1 MRGRAELALFA
12 GAYLVYNAGRW
23 ATNGDVDRAQTN
35 ARRVIDFQ
43 GGSLRTRS
51 PVRAAH
57 AAASRR
63 GRDDQDARARQHR
76 RRRAHPL
83 SDDLQ
88 RVILL
93 DERGSSST
101 RSNRRP
107 VGGLPRHGPR
117 LVAEHVG
124 EAAGTLGDLP
134 AGVRFTLFQTVGR
147 RPV

>member
-93 DERGSSST
+93 DERGSVLVTSLSAAAWFWRYVARSSC
-101 RSNRRP
+101 RSRERASSRP
-107 VGGLPRHGPR
+107 Q
-117 LVAEHVG
+117 AS
-124 EAAGTLGDLP
+124 AM
-134 AGVRFTLFQTVGR
+134 
-147 RPV
+147 RPSRIRKM